1 MGFIEAGA
9 SDFWVPRGYVHVI
22 ANLRGTGGSGG
33 TFGFFDAQQ
42 RRDQHD
48 LVEWAAAQPWC
59 DGNVGMIGISYFAMS
74 QLEAAAQRPPHL
86 EAILPVAVTTDLYE
100 AAMHHGLFSSGFVR
114 PWALS
119 AARAF
124 AQKANPGTA
133 REPGQQSFIAL
144 GSGLG
149 RARPSETDPPALLEW
164 ISEPAG
170 TGARR
175 GGRYPTGAAGQRH
188 RHRHGMDRHP
198 AGCRSRRHR
207 RRRHE
212 RLGRV
217 LSGASVPR
225 DHHDLREPGSN
236 ELPLLRDF
244 PDDFRYVLAPQ
255 EGTAIGMADGYA
267 LATGR
272 PSLVNPHAAAGTGNA
287 MGNLTNT
294 HYGMRP

>member
-133 REPGQQSFIAL
+133 REPPASSRSSRSDRDSAAP
-144 GSGLG
+144 G
-149 RARPSETDPPALLEW
+149 RARPTLPLSSSGSASPLEQALDVVGDIQLELQASATAIDTAWIVTLQDVAPDGTVVDAMSVWDAFYQVLRCQGITTIFGNPARTSYRCCATSPT
-164 ISEPAG
+164 ISG
-170 TGARR
+170 TSL
-175 GGRYPTGAAGQRH
+175 P
-188 RHRHGMDRHP
+188 
-198 AGCRSRRHR
+198 R
-207 RRRHE
+207 RRAPRSEWRTATHWPPD
-212 RLGRV
+212 
-217 LSGASVPR
+217 VPR
-225 DHHDLREPGSN
+225 WSTRTPR
-236 ELPLLRDF
+236 P
-244 PDDFRYVLAPQ
+244 AP
-255 EGTAIGMADGYA
+255 AMPW
-267 LATGR
+267 AT
-272 PSLVNPHAAAGTGNA
+272 
-287 MGNLTNT
+287 
-294 HYGMRP
+294 